1 MKQLGF
7 TLLAFAFLMIATV
20 YSQLNSIT
28 AVSTIPVS
36 KTSLKT
42 DNLES
47 KMFMAMWVELCEEE
61 EEEEEEVS
69 KAQHVLSLFHTQEN
83 SKFIFFS
90 ESIQDPHAFQPFR
103 LRNPHVQ
110 SFSPP
115 PDIRG

>member
-7 TLLAFAFLMIATV
+7 TLLAFAFLMVATV

-47 KMFMAMWVELCEEE
+47 KMFMALWVELCEEE
-61 EEEEEEVS
+61 EEGEEVS
-69 KAQHVLSLFHTQEN
+69 NAQHDLSLFSTQDN

-103 LRNPHVQ
+103 LRNPHLQ

-115 PDIRG
+115 PDTRG

>member
-7 TLLAFAFLMIATV
+7 SLLAFAFLMVATV

-36 KTSLKT
+36 KTTIKT

-47 KMFMAMWVELCEEE
+47 KMFMAPWVELCEEE
-61 EEEEEEVS
+61 EEEEEEGNT
-69 KAQHVLSLFHTQEN
+69 QHGLSVMTKHEGFQL
-83 SKFIFFS
+83 IFYS

-115 PDIRG
+115 PDVRG